1 MATGDEN
8 VIMKQPT
15 SPFPLE
21 ETEPGDGQK
30 LLGETK
36 DVQSDKKKDV
46 QFDVQKDVK
55 PKVKPLSLPSD
66 GIGSSTGSLSRS
78 RSSTTLSPYPPK
90 LRTFSGN
97 ENKGET
103 TYDIWKYEV
112 KMLMKDSGY
121 TREQK
126 DFAIRRSLT
135 GPAARMIMYQGLDKS
150 LLDIL
155 ETLDSV
161 YGNIENKEQL
171 LEDFYSASQRD
182 DEDVS
187 AWSNRLE
194 EIIGKGL
201 ERGVVKQSEVNSMLH
216 GKLWMGLR
224 EDLKDV
230 SGHKYD
236 TIKDFNKLRI
246 ALRQIEKD
254 HKKPTKPNTSKAAI
268 ASPYEDE
275 LSKLTGMVNQLTQT
289 VTELQGQQQYQ
300 PRGQDQFRGNNFRG
314 RPNYRASW
322 NSRGW
327 KYNGPSSRQ
336 QQSDA
341 SHPFQQQNP
350 VSEGASGD
358 NSQTVYCYRCKQ
370 PGHVQI
376 GCRVRLDHVKRPLN
390 FRKPGR
396 RGQF

>member
-1 MATGDEN
+1 
-8 VIMKQPT
+8 
-15 SPFPLE
+15 
-21 ETEPGDGQK
+21 
-30 LLGETK
+30 
-36 DVQSDKKKDV
+36 
-46 QFDVQKDVK
+46 
-55 PKVKPLSLPSD
+55 
-66 GIGSSTGSLSRS
+66 
-78 RSSTTLSPYPPK
+78 
-90 LRTFSGN
+90 
-97 ENKGET
+97 
-103 TYDIWKYEV
+103 
-112 KMLMKDSGY
+112 
-121 TREQK
+121 
-126 DFAIRRSLT
+126 
-135 GPAARMIMYQGLDKS
+135 
-150 LLDIL
+150 
-155 ETLDSV
+155 
-161 YGNIENKEQL
+161 
-171 LEDFYSASQRD
+171 
-182 DEDVS
+182 
-187 AWSNRLE
+187 
-194 EIIGKGL
+194 
-201 ERGVVKQSEVNSMLH
+201 
-216 GKLWMGLR
+216 MGLR

-268 ASPYEDE
+268 ASPYDDE

-289 VTELQGQQQYQ
+289 VTELQGQQQYK

-376 GCRVRLDHVKRPLN
+376 ECRVRLDHVKRPLN

>member
-15 SPFPLE
+15 SPFPPE
-21 ETEPGDGQK
+21 ETEPENGQNK
-30 LLGETK
+30 LGETK

-55 PKVKPLSLPSD
+55 PKVKPLSFPSD

-103 TYDIWKYEV
+103 TYDIYEV

-135 GPAARMIMYQGLDKS
+135 GPAIRMIMYQGLDKS

-182 DEDVS
+182 NEDVS

-201 ERGVVKQSEVNSMLH
+201 ES
-216 GKLWMGLR
+216 
-224 EDLKDV
+224 
-230 SGHKYD
+230 
-236 TIKDFNKLRI
+236 
-246 ALRQIEKD
+246 
-254 HKKPTKPNTSKAAI
+254 
-268 ASPYEDE
+268 
-275 LSKLTGMVNQLTQT
+275 
-289 VTELQGQQQYQ
+289 
-300 PRGQDQFRGNNFRG
+300 
-314 RPNYRASW
+314 
-322 NSRGW
+322 
-327 KYNGPSSRQ
+327 
-336 QQSDA
+336 
-341 SHPFQQQNP
+341 
-350 VSEGASGD
+350 
-358 NSQTVYCYRCKQ
+358 
-370 PGHVQI
+370 
-376 GCRVRLDHVKRPLN
+376 
-390 FRKPGR
+390 
-396 RGQF
+396 